1 MKKYILFSPKDID
14 LNDEPKDSVLWEV
27 KYKVHQTISGL
38 PKEILDALDDSKSTP
53 LPCKK
58 WNEEFVELG
67 LELLYDFPYMK
78 EYGILDENDAA
89 LFTATLSALDINKF
103 NNEVLVKIKIAN
115 EILSTMNLKETG
127 CMHPEKFHNKMI
139 EYVDLSEEEFIL
151 KEDISKYLFDLE
163 TLCER
168 CLQYESNIE
177 WKSIS

>member
-14 LNDEPKDSVLWEV
+14 QNDEPKDSVLWEV
-27 KYKVHQTISGL
+27 KYKVHQTIQGL
-38 PKEILDALDDSKSTP
+38 PKEVLDVLDDSKSTP

-58 WNEEFVELG
+58 WHEELIPLG
-67 LELLYDFPYMK
+67 LEMLYDFPYMK
-78 EYGILDENDAA
+78 EYGILDDNDDA
-89 LFTATLSALDINKF
+89 LFTATISALDINKF
-103 NNEVLVKIKIAN
+103 NNEVLVKIKVAK
-115 EILSTMNLKETG
+115 EILSTMDLKENG
-127 CMHPEKFHNKMI
+127 CMHPEKFHKKMI
-139 EYVDLSEEEFIL
+139 EYVDLSEEEFIK